1 MSEAPLYGRYI
12 WAMQLMKL
20 SAPNSSSHLGLPP
33 AIGLLQ
39 GPTGGGYLM
48 SRVPLSLPQSAARQ
62 VPANSEYL
70 MRRFCEDN

>member
-39 GPTGGGYLM
+39 GPTGGVYLM
-48 SRVPLSLPQSAARQ
+48 SRVPL
-62 VPANSEYL
+62 
-70 MRRFCEDN
+70 